1 MLAFLA
7 GLLGVWAVPSAAS
20 AAAGCPH
27 ASNADANYLCPA
39 DPSYLIPALPDTM
52 GWDQPSHYGNI
63 VYGDIN
69 GDGADEMVAR
79 GVAGT
84 EVFRYI
90 STLGQWSQ
98 MAVPA
103 ILPDSRGWDAPDRYR
118 TLALGDI
125 GGDDRGR
132 AELVVRSDKGMIV
145 YRFTSSP
152 TNADGGRWEQVTHSG
167 PFAGAT
173 WDKSEYY
180 STIRLMPIGSAAG
193 KNTMQL
199 VGRGPDGLHVFRFD
213 GKNWHALPVLKALS
227 DAHGFDRPVYARA
240 LMSWGTNLLF
250 APGPRGVEVFRYA
263 PETNSWSTDS
273 ASGPCAA
280 QPSDASV
287 PCDEGTIRLA
297 RGVPGAGADPV
308 LIARDS
314 RGTNGLRGVRYSLP
328 ANRWEALKPD
338 PHNHPWGDKTDAEP
352 GYASTIQTADLTG
365 AGRDYVLGRW
375 TGGIAVFAP
384 EISGGTLV
392 LRPAGSSRGPGLTD
406 PDWAHA
412 ANYSTITTAKLF
424 PGSEKR
430 DLLARGK
437 LGIRTWAWNVL
448 SNQFQRSVPYGT
460 FPALNPTALRE
471 LTRFLGVARDSV
483 RDVYAK
489 PIGDISDTQ
498 LSGFESAIRARCT
511 GLESAIPLRFASCT
525 PPDLAVREGVTPA
538 IWTATSNQILSEVL
552 WARSVNEYFTQLD
565 HNQTRMFLDQNSQ
578 FPAIASDLK
587 ISTDP
592 SLVAKVDVNNL
603 VGTVIQIAAGLPIP
617 GVSHIAGVV
626 GTGLALAAATTPVA
640 QGEEPSEFDVSF
652 ANLQNKIT
660 ILQQQIRDS
669 IARQRRRVLSDYGLL
684 GSVGGMYAKGI
695 WTLDSLSSL
704 SAGREGFALTVYRDY
719 LPALWDRWTVTRCA
733 HGVSVYNCD
742 RPSRD
747 DLIRQTRVDKTGHST
762 GPQVWDFDG
771 ILPKQTPCQPFFLLN
786 RQSSCT
792 FKSLDE
798 SKFKQTERVLID
810 QIPDRCKYNP
820 DSESSWTYGCP
831 LGVSPSVLLAP
842 ESSKSEW
849 RFRERNCNWQRGRN
863 YGGCQAAQ
871 D

>member
-1 MLAFLA
+1 MLASLA
-7 GLLGVWAVPSAAS
+7 GLLVVWAVPSAAS
-20 AAAGCPH
+20 AAAGCPR

-39 DPSYLIPALPDTM
+39 DPSYLVPALPDTM

-63 VYGDIN
+63 FYGDIN

-90 STLGQWSQ
+90 SNLGQWSQ

-125 GGDDRGR
+125 GGDDRDR

-145 YRFTSSP
+145 YRFNSTP

-180 STIRLMPIGSAAG
+180 STIRLMPIGAAG

-213 GKNWHALPVLKALS
+213 GKIWHALPVLKALS
-227 DAHGFDRPVYARA
+227 DAHGFDRPVYAHT

-263 PETNSWSTDS
+263 SETNSWSTDS
-273 ASGPCAA
+273 ASGPCAS
-280 QPSDASV
+280 QPSEASV
-287 PCDEGTIRLA
+287 ACDEGTIRLA
-297 RGVPGAGADPV
+297 RGVPGAGVDPV

-314 RGTNGLRGVRYSLP
+314 RGTNGLRGVRYSLS
-328 ANRWEALKPD
+328 AKRWEVLKPD
-338 PHNHPWGDKTDAEP
+338 PHNHPWSDKTDAEP
-352 GYASTIQTADLTG
+352 RYASTIQTADLTG

-392 LRPAGSSRGPGLTD
+392 LRPAGSSRGPELTD

-424 PGSEKR
+424 PGSGKR

-448 SNQFQRSVPYGT
+448 SKQFQRPVPYGT
-460 FPALNPTALRE
+460 FPPLHPTALRE
-471 LTRFLGVARDSV
+471 MTRFLGVVRDSV
-483 RDVYAK
+483 RDVYAR

-498 LSGFESAIRARCT
+498 LSGFENAITSRCRE
-511 GLESAIPLRFASCT
+511 LETAIPPRFASCT
-525 PPDLAVREGVTPA
+525 PPDLAAREGVTPA
-538 IWTATSNQILSEVL
+538 IWTATSNQILSEVF

-578 FPAIASDLK
+578 FPAISSDLK

-652 ANLQNKIT
+652 ATLQSKIT

-695 WTLDSLSSL
+695 WTLNSLASL

-719 LPALWDRWTVTRCA
+719 LPQLWDRWTVTRCA
-733 HGVSVYNCD
+733 HDVSVYNCD
-742 RPSRD
+742 RPSHD

-798 SKFKQTERVLID
+798 SKFKQTERLLID
-810 QIPDRCKYNP
+810 QIPDRCKYDP

-849 RFRERNCNWQRGRN
+849 KFRERNCNWQRGRN